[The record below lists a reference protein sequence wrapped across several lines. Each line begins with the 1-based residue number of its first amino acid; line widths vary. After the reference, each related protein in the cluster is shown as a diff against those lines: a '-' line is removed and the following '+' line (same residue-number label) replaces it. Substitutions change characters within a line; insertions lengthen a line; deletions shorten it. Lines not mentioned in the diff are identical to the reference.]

1 MTHEIKYIDTRTGKK
16 TIEFDSYFLHSKYD
30 PIKEAQRIAEKE
42 YTENFVHIVFGYGYG
57 YIVDE
62 LKKLIDDEVIIVIDP
77 FKEELNISDDTIY
90 GINQIEEFQTQL
102 SSSLENLSRE
112 IKVIC
117 SLNYEKIAPEFY
129 KEVLQ
134 CVKDV
139 QRSNQVDENT
149 IRLGSESWQE
159 NYVKNLP
166 LLIKDCPLTHIEKLK
181 DTPVVIASGG
191 PSLIKQ
197 LPLLQSIRNNIILV
211 AAGSTINSLLEHN
224 IEPDYVVTID
234 GSEANYHHF
243 ENISIKNAKLIYG
256 LSSNYKIQYEWTNE
270 RYAFLTTGDVKV
282 QKIIED
288 KYGVELPLIAGGG
301 SVANFT
307 LTVARKLSSGPIALI
322 GQDLAYTNLQTHAS
336 GNKFAMEIDDAF
348 LKNRDAFETEGYY
361 EDKVMTDY
369 PLHSM
374 KLAFEDLIKF
384 LPNSS
389 TIFNCTE
396 GGVKIKG
403 FEQIEFKEFCEA
415 YAKNPKV
422 IIKQLNTIGKKW
434 DIIHLGLEEEIRVYK
449 SIDQRLKDIILKLK
463 QDRLKKF
470 FSAQTIKLLDNMD
483 KFLSEKLDYLMFD
496 RIADP
501 LIADVLRNYKG
512 KKSENDEEK
521 FDRVFNQ
528 NLELYCRLQEAVSK
542 TKTYTEEA
550 IKLGDEL
557 NARINGSNR
566 EL

>member
-1 MTHEIKYIDTRTGKK
+1 MIQLTHEIKYIDTRTGNK
-16 TIEFDSYFLHSKYD
+16 TIEFDSYLLHSKYD

-42 YTENFVHIVFGYGYG
+42 YTENFVHIVFGYGCG
-57 YIVDE
+57 YLVDE
-62 LKKLIDDEVIIVIDP
+62 LKKMVEDEVIIVIDP
-77 FKEELNISDDTIY
+77 FKVELNISDDTIY
-90 GINQIEEFQTQL
+90 GENQIDDFQDKL

-112 IKVIC
+112 VKVIC
-117 SLNYEKIAPEFY
+117 SLNYDKIAPEFY

-134 CVKDV
+134 SVKDV

-149 IRLGSESWQE
+149 IRFGSESWQE
-159 NYVKNLP
+159 NYIKNLP
-166 LLIKDCPLTHIEKLK
+166 LLTKDYPFTHIEKLK

-197 LPLLQSIRNNIILV
+197 LPLLQSIRNNIILI

-224 IEPDYVVTID
+224 LEPDFVVTID
-234 GSEANYHHF
+234 GSKANYHHF
-243 ENISIKNAKLIYG
+243 EDISIKNAKLIYG
-256 LSSNYKIQYEWTNE
+256 LSSNYNIQYEWKNE
-270 RYAFLTTGDVKV
+270 RYAFLTTDDVKV

-307 LTVARKLSSGPIALI
+307 LTVARKLSLGPIALI

-336 GNKFAMEIDDAF
+336 GNKFAMKIDDAF

-361 EDKVMTDY
+361 GDQVMTDY
-369 PLHSM
+369 SLHSM
-374 KLAFEDLIKF
+374 KLAFEELIKV
-384 LPNSS
+384 LPHSS
-389 TIFNCTE
+389 TIYNCTE

-403 FEQIEFKEFCEA
+403 FEQIKFNEFCEA
-415 YAKNPKV
+415 YAVRPVVVMKQSKV
-422 IIKQLNTIGKKW
+422 TEKSWNTIRQ
-434 DIIHLGLEEEIRVYK
+434 GLEEEIRAYK
-449 SIDQRLKDIILKLK
+449 TINQRLTDIILKIK

-470 FSAQTIKLLDNMD
+470 FSTQTIKLLDNMD
-483 KFLSEKLDYLMFD
+483 KILREKLDYLMFD

-512 KKSENDEEK
+512 RKNEKEEEK
-521 FDRVFNQ
+521 FDRVYNQ
-528 NLELYCRLQEAVSK
+528 NLELYCRLQEAVLK

-557 NARINGSNR
+557 NDRINGSN
-566 EL
+566 